1 MLQRWRYWLRGSFAA
16 VLTFATWIALR
27 PITAEE
33 WFSGQ
38 DKLLHFAAYAS
49 FYLWGGASFPDAR
62 WRLPAALLAYGVA
75 IELLQALTPYRTMS
89 FADAVANALGLVLG
103 AVLLRVVRRR
113 WPEWWLVG
121 QRSESRCR

>member
-38 DKLLHFAAYAS
+38 DKLLHFAEYAS

-89 FADAVANALGLVLG
+89 FADVVANALGLVLG

>member
-1 MLQRWRYWLRGSFAA
+1 MLQTGRSWLRASFGA

-27 PITAEE
+27 PITAEV

-38 DKLLHFAAYAS
+38 DKLEHFAAYAS
-49 FYLWGGASFPDAR
+49 FYLWGCASFPDAR

-103 AVLLRVVRRR
+103 AVLLRVARRR
-113 WPEWWLVG
+113 WPGLWLVG
-121 QRSESRCR
+121 QRSETRCR

>member
-1 MLQRWRYWLRGSFAA
+1 MLQIRRSWLRASFGAVLAFAA
-16 VLTFATWIALR
+16 WISLR

-38 DKLLHFAAYAS
+38 DKLLHLAAYAG

-62 WRLPAALLAYGVA
+62 WRLPAALLAYGIA

-89 FADAVANALGLVLG
+89 FADVVANALGLVLG
-103 AVLLRVVRRR
+103 AVLLRVARRR

-121 QRSESRCR
+121 QRSES

>member
-1 MLQRWRYWLRGSFAA
+1 MRQTARFWLRASFGA
-16 VLTFATWIALR
+16 VLVLATWIALR

-38 DKLLHFAAYAS
+38 DKWLHLAAYAS

-62 WRLPAALLAYGVA
+62 WRLPAALLAHGVA

-89 FADAVANALGLVLG
+89 FADVVANALGLALG
-103 AVLLRVVRRR
+103 AVLLPMARRR
-113 WPEWWLVG
+113 WPEWWLLG

>member
-38 DKLLHFAAYAS
+38 DKLLHFAEYAS

>member
-89 FADAVANALGLVLG
+89 FADVVANALGLVLG